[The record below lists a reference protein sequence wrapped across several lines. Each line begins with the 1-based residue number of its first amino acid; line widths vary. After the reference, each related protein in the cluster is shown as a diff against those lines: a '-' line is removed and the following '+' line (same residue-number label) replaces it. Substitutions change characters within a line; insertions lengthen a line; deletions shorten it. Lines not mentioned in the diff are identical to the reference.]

1 MKKKVSTNEKT
12 VRVILALILAV
23 AIWFVVNGTST
34 DLVEQDISGIPV
46 TLNNIESLQEKH
58 LVLEDNRSYYVNL
71 TVRGTDKSLYEINPK
86 ELTAEVDMS
95 EINAAGEQQLKVNI
109 KGLSNS
115 VILQEVT
122 PSTLTLNVQNVSD
135 SEKEV
140 TVVTDGKP
148 ADGNA
153 VVSAKT
159 DDTVT
164 LTGPEDLL
172 SEVSEV
178 TATLDVNGMSQNSD
192 KYVEVVARDQNGNAL
207 DDVICKPSAVK
218 VSVIIGLTKN
228 VKINTPQT
236 TGTVADGYKVTK
248 VTVEPDVVTIGGLES
263 VLRTI
268 DSLSVDAID
277 VSGASKSVTKDMA
290 LQLPEGASLLE
301 SGQKV
306 KATVEIE
313 SLVEKNFTVNHIETR
328 NLGTGLT
335 VAKVDDSSAVVKI
348 RAVASELNKINT
360 DAIHVWLDLKDLGKG
375 DHEVSLQVE
384 IPAGEVVSVTPAKTN
399 VKIE

>member
-306 KATVEIE
+306 KVTVEIE
-313 SLVEKNFTVNHIETR
+313 SLVEKNFTVNHIEAR